1 MTKYIVSNID
11 WDVDSAEDLND
22 LPTTCI
28 IDAFDEDDIADAL
41 SDKYG
46 FCVNGFS
53 IKKKKKYKNIWIS
66 NLKVVS

>member
-28 IDAFDEDDIADAL
+28 NDANEEDEIDEAQ

-46 FCVNGFS
+46 LCVNGFS
-53 IKKKKKYKNIWIS
+53 
-66 NLKVVS
+66 LK

>member
-11 WDVDSAEDLND
+11 WDVNSAEDLND

-53 IKKKKKYKNIWIS
+53 IK
-66 NLKVVS
+66 